1 MRSKFQIVCIEQNC
15 VSHTLLPE
23 GLLTS
28 FAVLG
33 GKANVVSSH
42 LQLQHFNV
50 PDTQLPPV
58 YSCGDSVIV
67 LFFFCLYD
75 CHKKILPLFSYTH
88 DSLLKE
94 FLFGLYIN

>member
-15 VSHTLLPE
+15 VSHILLPE
-23 GLLTS
+23 GLLTN

-42 LQLQHFNV
+42 LPLQHFNV

-58 YSCGDSVIV
+58 YSRGDSVIV
-67 LFFFCLYD
+67 LFFFRLYD

-94 FLFGLYIN
+94 FLFGLIY